1 MDAAGIGVKQAFT
14 NGDYSLGT
22 FQTRDELPI
31 ALGVYWRLYDN
42 FSIVRR

>member
-31 ALGVYWRLYDN
+31 ALGVRYDD
-42 FSIVRR
+42 FSMSVDSE

>member
-31 ALGVYWRLYDN
+31 ALGVLYDD
-42 FSIVRR
+42 FSMSVDSE

>member
-31 ALGVYWRLYDN
+31 ALGVYMTTSALSVD
-42 FSIVRR
+42 SE